1 MPRYDELKTVRKLSD
16 RGDTNSVVHLVKEA
30 NADNLYV
37 RKVIFGIEQPL
48 YQGIFLREVQ
58 ALYKLNNCDNIV
70 KIISH
75 RNMVYTDAATKVKER
90 VGCIFLEYISGET
103 LAKTNISRLTS
114 KQKFK
119 IIKQLLSAIETAHY
133 NGIIHRDIN
142 PNNIMID
149 DNGDVKVI
157 DFGICKIK
165 QKQLPPVLDTE
176 IIQANKSI
184 IRLEDLTEGLFEKL
198 YNSFPED
205 NKHRLTIQYRMHP
218 VIGSLISKVFYDNE
232 IQNGIEKEQRITG
245 IPFYDNVAI
254 EWISTSKL
262 PSYKRNEKR
271 VGDESNATYKNNAE
285 LEIIKSKL
293 RELDS
298 LASRPIKVGV
308 ITAYRAQKS
317 AIKDMIR
324 QQNFN
329 QLQVEV
335 DTVDAFQGGQ
345 KEIIIYST
353 VRSSDKSTRIGF
365 LKSEARLNVSLSRA
379 QSLLIIV
386 GDLDFLNNT
395 RIHGN
400 KFPEIIEYIDK
411 TDGCKITLAGVE

>member
-1 MPRYDELKTVRKLSD
+1 M
-16 RGDTNSVVHLVKEA
+16 
-30 NADNLYV
+30 
-37 RKVIFGIEQPL
+37 
-48 YQGIFLREVQ
+48 
-58 ALYKLNNCDNIV
+58 
-70 KIISH
+70 
-75 RNMVYTDAATKVKER
+75 
-90 VGCIFLEYISGET
+90 
-103 LAKTNISRLTS
+103 
-114 KQKFK
+114 
-119 IIKQLLSAIETAHY
+119 
-133 NGIIHRDIN
+133 
-142 PNNIMID
+142 
-149 DNGDVKVI
+149 
-157 DFGICKIK
+157 
-165 QKQLPPVLDTE
+165 PPVFDTE

-271 VGDESNATYKNNAE
+271 VGDKSNATYKNNAE

>member
-165 QKQLPPVLDTE
+165 QMVNSATVFRMGTNSYSAPEVHLHSQNATEQSDLYSIGAVIYYLFTGEQPPVVTCFHSAIDKASGFDVSLKPIIKKLVAEAPEERYKDISELKSDLSGLLDRFLDLNFTAVLTVDHEKFSKLKNMNLIPRNSTISDLRTILPTNFVELHINQDGE
-176 IIQANKSI
+176 IYQFLGTNYFLECIYNAATNIFQVADVKKVVPLNREIMKKKFCELSA
-184 IRLEDLTEGLFEKL
+184 RLDFQ
-198 YNSFPED
+198 NPRFI
-205 NKHRLTIQYRMHP
+205 HRL
-218 VIGSLISKVFYDNE
+218 SKNDN
-232 IQNGIEKEQRITG
+232 
-245 IPFYDNVAI
+245 
-254 EWISTSKL
+254 
-262 PSYKRNEKR
+262 
-271 VGDESNATYKNNAE
+271 
-285 LEIIKSKL
+285 LEIKNIV
-293 RELDS
+293 DNF
-298 LASRPIKVGV
+298 
-308 ITAYRAQKS
+308 AYS
-317 AIKDMIR
+317 V
-324 QQNFN
+324 
-329 QLQVEV
+329 QLL
-335 DTVDAFQGGQ
+335 
-345 KEIIIYST
+345 
-353 VRSSDKSTRIGF
+353 F
-365 LKSEARLNVSLSRA
+365 L
-379 QSLLIIV
+379 
-386 GDLDFLNNT
+386 
-395 RIHGN
+395 H
-400 KFPEIIEYIDK
+400 
-411 TDGCKITLAGVE
+411 